1 MQIYVTKRDLH
12 PLRYD
17 LQITHC
23 TGKLVQHRLSEVSK
37 TCTTE
42 LVVPFSRL
50 LAVTLYDTPNLKF
63 ALNLRP
69 YLIPILF

>member
-1 MQIYVTKRDLH
+1 MR
-12 PLRYD
+12 
-17 LQITHC
+17 
-23 TGKLVQHRLSEVSK
+23 
-37 TCTTE
+37 TTE

-50 LAVTLYDTPNLKF
+50 FAVTLYDTPNLKF